1 MPRFR
6 PAAASTLRSLA
17 VLCGAAWL
25 TAVVIPAASQG
36 VPIVPAAKT
45 TEYRALVDKYCVT
58 CHNARLKTAGL
69 ALDAASLDNLQV
81 DAPVWEKVIHKL
93 RLGAMPPQGLPRPD
107 EVTIGAF
114 VRSLETGLDA
124 WSVAHPNP
132 GRAPL
137 HRLNRAE
144 YANAIR
150 DLLDLKI
157 DVSALLPAD
166 SASYGFD
173 NVSDTLKISP
183 LLLSRYLNAA
193 EKVSAVAVGDP
204 DVGEEALI
212 FTVPKEESQD
222 QYAEGM
228 PLGTQGGMIVEHNF
242 PLDAEYAFKGELWA
256 TYAGGARGL
265 EGHDKPYYFIVS
277 VDGQEMLRTPLGG
290 KQGNDLGYRT
300 AGGAIKDARDRMQV
314 RVRVTAGPHKVGF
327 GFLKTPGGA
336 ASTQENLAPAVRAS
350 IGVFEPFG
358 APKLQHVF
366 ISGPFDPTGA
376 GDTPSRRRIFKC
388 RPARASDEERCARQI
403 LSSVARKA
411 YSRQPGEP
419 EIAELME
426 FYRQARREGTFE
438 KGIQMAL
445 PRVLAGPEFIFR
457 SYPEPP
463 DARAGARYR
472 ISDAEL
478 ASRLA
483 LFLWSSIPD
492 DELVNLASANKLRN
506 PAVLERQVKRMIA
519 DRRSRAFVENFA
531 GQWLYLRNLQR
542 VSPDNIDF
550 TDWDDNLRQA
560 FARETELFFD
570 SIVREDRSVFE
581 LLTADYTFVNERLAK
596 HYGIPDVY
604 GPRFRRV
611 ALPDENRR
619 GLLGQGSILTVTS
632 ISNRT
637 SPVNRGKWVL
647 AELLNAPP
655 PPPPPGVD
663 TNLQTEGEAGA
674 PKTMRALMEKHR
686 QSQPCAGCHKL
697 MDPIGLAL
705 ENFDGIGKW
714 RSADAGAPIDA
725 TATLFNGDAVNGP
738 AELRKALLKRSDVIL
753 ETITRKLMTYALAR
767 GVEHGDMPAVRT
779 IARDAARDNFRFS
792 SIVLGIVRSEP
803 FQMKIKMSEP
813 PSGVSARN
821 AGPRED
827 RRP

>member
-1 MPRFR
+1 M
-6 PAAASTLRSLA
+6 
-17 VLCGAAWL
+17 
-25 TAVVIPAASQG
+25 
-36 VPIVPAAKT
+36 
-45 TEYRALVDKYCVT
+45 VDRYCVT
-58 CHNARLKTAGL
+58 CHNARLKTGGL
-69 ALDAASLDNLQV
+69 ALDAASLNNV
-81 DAPVWEKVIHKL
+81 PGDAAVWEKVIHKL
-93 RLGAMPPQGLPRPD
+93 RLGAMPPQGMPRPD
-107 EVTIGAF
+107 NLTLDAF
-114 VRSLETGLDA
+114 VGSLETGLDA
-124 WSVAHPNP
+124 WYVAHPNP
-132 GRAPL
+132 GRAPI

-150 DLLDLKI
+150 ELLDLKI

-173 NVSDTLKISP
+173 NVSDTLKVSP

-193 EKVSAVAVGDP
+193 ERVSAVAIGAP

-228 PLGTQGGMIVEHNF
+228 PLGTQGGTVIEHNF
-242 PLDAEYAFKGELWA
+242 PLDGEYAFKGELWA

-277 VDGQEMLRTPLGG
+277 LDGEEIVRVPLGG

-314 RVRVTAGPHKVGF
+314 RVRVKAGPHRVGY

-336 ASTQENLAPAVRAS
+336 ATTQENIEPAVRAS

-358 APKLQHVF
+358 APKLQHVY
-366 ISGPFDPTGA
+366 ISGPFNPTGA
-376 GDTPSRRRIFKC
+376 GDTPSRRRILIC
-388 RPARASDEERCARQI
+388 RPERASEEDGCARKI
-403 LSSVARKA
+403 LSNVARRA
-411 YSRQPGEP
+411 YSRPPSER
-419 EIAELME
+419 EIAELMS
-426 FYRQARREGTFE
+426 FYREGHRGAAFE

-457 SYPEPP
+457 SHPEPG
-463 DARAGARYR
+463 DVRVGARYR
-472 ISDAEL
+472 VSDSEL

-492 DELVNLASANKLRN
+492 DELLNLAAAGKLRS
-506 PAVLERQVKRMIA
+506 PAVINQQVKRMLA
-519 DRRSRAFVENFA
+519 DDRSSAFVENFA

-550 TDWDDNLRQA
+550 TDWDDNLRQG
-560 FARETELFFD
+560 FVRETELFFE
-570 SIVREDRSVFE
+570 SVIREDRSVLEF
-581 LLTADYTFVNERLAK
+581 LTADYTFVNERLAK
-596 HYGIPDVY
+596 HYGIPNVY

-611 ALPDENRR
+611 ALPDDNRR

-637 SPVNRGKWVL
+637 SLVNRGKWIL

-663 TNLQTEGEAGA
+663 TNLPTEADGGG
-674 PKTMRALMEKHR
+674 PKTLRALMEKHR
-686 QSQPCAGCHKL
+686 KIQPCAGCHSL
-697 MDPIGLAL
+697 MDPLGLAL

-714 RSADAGAPIDA
+714 RSADEGAPIDA
-725 TATLFNGDAVNGP
+725 TATLFNGEAINGP
-738 AELRKALLKRSDVIL
+738 AGLRAALLKRSDVIV
-753 ETITRKLMTYALAR
+753 ETITQKLMTYGLAR
-767 GVEHGDMPAVRT
+767 GVEYGDLPAVRA
-779 IARDAARDNFRFS
+779 IARDAARDNYRFS
-792 SIVLGIVRSEP
+792 SIIAGIVRSEP
-803 FQMKIKMSEP
+803 FQMKIKMAAP
-813 PSGVSARN
+813 PLGASAQTT
-821 AGPRED
+821 GPREALH
-827 RRP
+827 P